1 MPQTVKTPRFWMNE
15 LEFLNFNN
23 YSIGQ
28 YGYNVVNNTLPVNT
42 SELTLTTFQDKS
54 LFDLNLP
61 YVLNNPY
68 LAILGHE
75 GLTSVDIADAQIL
88 NTGVQINA
96 SDGAY
101 KKGWSLM
108 ELTGNPTQIAV
119 NTTAKIGSLFVGS
132 YFDVPHS
139 ADLALTLTHD
149 YSGVKKTIT
158 RGGSTLV
165 NTQYHKNPKWGT
177 LGAWEI
183 ERQNTDTNLSRSGRR
198 IWDLSFSYLSDANIH
213 PDTLNLTNMNDFSSS
228 DGIDGG
234 LNTGTDFYGQVIQRA
249 ANAIP
254 FIFSPD
260 NTSTALDN
268 FYICMF
274 DQQNFSFSQTAPALY
289 SIKLRVME
297 CW

>member
-1 MPQTVKTPRFWMNE
+1 MAQTVKTPRFWINE
-15 LEFLNFNN
+15 IAFLMFNN
-23 YSIGQ
+23 YGTMDDS
-28 YGYNVVNNTLPVNT
+28 VFNTLPVIPKT
-42 SELTLTTFQDKS
+42 RTAQWDIQLPY
-54 LFDLNLP
+54 DLNDKGFI
-61 YVLNNPY
+61 
-68 LAILGHE
+68 AILGHK
-75 GLTSVDIADAQIL
+75 GLNVISGINYKD
-88 NTGVQINA
+88 GGKQINA
-96 SDGAY
+96 NIGDSY
-101 KKGWSLM
+101 NGWSLA
-108 ELTGNPTQIAV
+108 EIDISTNQFQFGTNENAE
-119 NTTAKIGSLFVGS
+119 IGYIVIGS
-132 YFDVPHS
+132 YFDVPYS
-139 ADLALTLTHD
+139 PDLNLTMTHD
-149 YSGVKKTIT
+149 YSGIKKTTT

-165 NTQYHKNPKWGT
+165 DTQNHKNPKWGT

-198 IWDLSFSYLSDANIH
+198 IWDLGFSYLSDANIH

-274 DQQNFSFSQTAPALY
+274 DQQNFSFSQTAPNLY
-289 SIKLRVME
+289 SIKLRIME
-297 CW
+297 VW